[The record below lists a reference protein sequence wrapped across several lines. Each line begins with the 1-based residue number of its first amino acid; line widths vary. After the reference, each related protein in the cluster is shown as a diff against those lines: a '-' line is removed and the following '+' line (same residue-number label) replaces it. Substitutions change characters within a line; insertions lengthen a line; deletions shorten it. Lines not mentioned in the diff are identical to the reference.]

1 MKSKAEL
8 AKNKLR
14 RGGYFSDLTRGGV
27 LSPKAVSV
35 LLEALKEYLS
45 VEPLPE
51 EVYQKSSFGPKITK
65 ELTRLPLYIAR
76 GLKSWSG
83 LVVAFPGTITQLTTE
98 YVGTPYLRRLLYPIL
113 DMHKRIQEYAKEK
126 LPCIYI
132 LGARF
137 SDVFLRK
144 FQLLD
149 EITPHV
155 IVLTTDLLTA
165 RKINNMLDLPA
176 KVSESWVQAQLC
188 RQMLRAEGLE
198 IPSSKRISRLGLLS
212 YELPTSEGTKYP
224 ERLDLLGYDKKD
236 HSLVAFEIKGL
247 DCKRVELENLF
258 LQGLE
263 HRNWLERN
271 RMAVK
276 FIFDGPRG
284 ARINTRKRVRLFLG
298 FFADHVPN
306 LFYELR
312 DQAKRK
318 DRYLEVEFVKFILD
332 GEHNLELT
340 RFE

>member
-1 MKSKAEL
+1 MKGEQK
-8 AKNKLR
+8 KKHK
-14 RGGYFSDLTRGGV
+14 RGGYYSDLTRGGV
-27 LSPKAVSV
+27 LSHKAVSV
-35 LLEALKEYLS
+35 LLDALKEYLS

-51 EVYQKSSFGPKITK
+51 EVYQKSSFVPKITN

-76 GLKSWSG
+76 GPKSWGG

-113 DMHKRIQEYAKEK
+113 DLHKRTQEYTNEK

-137 SDVFLRK
+137 PDVFLRK
-144 FQLLD
+144 FQFLD
-149 EITPHV
+149 QITPHV

-165 RKINNMLDLPA
+165 RKTNNMLDLPA

-188 RQMLRAEGLE
+188 RQLLRVEGLE
-198 IPSSKRISRLGLLS
+198 IPSSKRISRVGLLS

-236 HSLVAFEIKGL
+236 HSLVAFEIKGA

-271 RMAVK
+271 KMAVK
-276 FIFDGPRG
+276 FILDGPRG
-284 ARINTRKRVRLFLG
+284 AQINTRKRVRLFLG
-298 FFADHVPN
+298 FFSDRVPN

-318 DRYLEVEFVKFILD
+318 DRYLEIEFVKFVFD
-332 GEHNLELT
+332 GERNLKLAH
-340 RFE
+340 FE

>member
-1 MKSKAEL
+1 MKREKRR
-8 AKNKLR
+8 KLK
-14 RGGYFSDLTRGGV
+14 RGGYFSDLRRDGV
-27 LSPKAVSV
+27 LDCKAV
-35 LLEALKEYLS
+35 LLLLNELKKYLT
-45 VEPLPE
+45 VESLPQQI
-51 EVYQKSSFGPKITK
+51 YQKSTFGPKITE

-76 GLKSWSG
+76 GRKSWSG

-113 DMHKRIQEYAKEK
+113 DLHKRTQEYAKER

-137 SDVFLRK
+137 PDVFLRK
-144 FQLLD
+144 FQFLD

-155 IVLTTDLLTA
+155 IVLTTDLLFA
-165 RKINNMLDLPA
+165 RKTTDMLDLPG
-176 KVSESWVQAQLC
+176 KVTESWVQAYLC
-188 RQMLRAEGLE
+188 RQMLGEEGLE
-198 IPSSKRISRLGLLS
+198 IPSAQRNSRVGLLS

-224 ERLDLLGYDKKD
+224 ERLDLLGYDKED
-236 HSLVAFEIKGL
+236 HSLVAFEIKGP

-271 RMAVK
+271 KMAVK
-276 FIFDGPRG
+276 FVFDGPRG

-298 FFADHVPN
+298 FFADQVPD
-306 LFYELR
+306 LFYRLR
-312 DQAKRK
+312 QQAERK
-318 DRYLEVEFVKFILD
+318 DRYLEIDFVKFTLD
-332 GEHNLELT
+332 GENNLKLA